1 MRFLAL
7 SPSKLR
13 SAGILLGLLGGLAQL
28 GVAFMGDAIGGLS
41 AIVVVLALDAMVALA
56 GAVVAFRWTLPGAA
70 LMAVAG
76 VGAVVAL
83 FWSTWLEVG
92 VAALLLGAGA
102 ATLRGRLLR
111 G

>member
-1 MRFLAL
+1 M
-7 SPSKLR
+7 R
-13 SAGILLGLLGGLAQL
+13 SAGIVLGVLGGLAQL
-28 GVAFMGDAIGGLS
+28 GVAFMGEAIGGVS
-41 AIVVVLALDAMVALA
+41 TIVVVLTLDAIAALA
-56 GAVVAFRWTLPGAA
+56 GAVVAFRWTVPGAV